1 MSVTVAGIEFE
12 NHVYDEHAD
21 VLYLSVHGYDAGG
34 LPPHAET
41 TPEGHSIERDEH
53 SRVIALTLVNVRWLL
68 ERDGELT
75 ITWPAGRVDA
85 DDLAGALAPPA

>member
-12 NHVYDEHAD
+12 HHVYDERGD

-34 LPPHAET
+34 LPPHAEA
-41 TPEGHSIERDEH
+41 TPEGHSIERDEN

-68 ERDGELT
+68 DRDGELT
-75 ITWPAGRVDA
+75 ITWPAGRVGA
-85 DDLAGALAPPA
+85 GDLAGALAPAV